1 MARELSMLQMDR
13 NIHTKLKA
21 YCKTKGITIGPFVD
35 KLVTDFLENRL
46 EAEMI
51 EYSQKKIKLQQETL
65 KLLKELRDELSAD

>member
-13 NIHTKLKA
+13 SIHTKLKA

-35 KLVTDFLENRL
+35 KLVTDFLEKRL

>member
-1 MARELSMLQMDR
+1 
-13 NIHTKLKA
+13 
-21 YCKTKGITIGPFVD
+21 
-35 KLVTDFLENRL
+35 VTDFLENRL